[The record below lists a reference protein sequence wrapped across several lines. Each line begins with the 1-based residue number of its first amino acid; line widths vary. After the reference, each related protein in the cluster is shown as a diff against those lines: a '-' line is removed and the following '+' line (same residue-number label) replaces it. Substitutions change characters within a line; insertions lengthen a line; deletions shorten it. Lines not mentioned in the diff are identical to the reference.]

1 MAEQVKL
8 LPSDAALRVAIRSA
22 MGTVGDIYEDKLI
35 ESIGAIAPSTV
46 KPDMVP
52 RAELELVQFKLD
64 AMYKVVQA
72 YENLGK

>member
-1 MAEQVKL
+1 MTNQAKL

-22 MGTVGDIYEDKLI
+22 LGEIPGTESLI
-35 ESIGAIAPSTV
+35 RAINAIAPSMI

-64 AMYKVVQA
+64 AMLKVVQC
-72 YENLGK
+72 YENVGK